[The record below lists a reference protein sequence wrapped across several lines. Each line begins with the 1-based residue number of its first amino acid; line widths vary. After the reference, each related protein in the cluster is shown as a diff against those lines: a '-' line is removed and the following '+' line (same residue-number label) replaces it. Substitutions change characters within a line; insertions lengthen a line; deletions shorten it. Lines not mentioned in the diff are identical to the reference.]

1 MWQGRHHLE
10 VDEPVSMHY
19 CNMRLMG
26 KVYKWSS
33 KNQTPRYVPAPDTCT
48 CTSKQHRMTIFHLVP
63 SYS

>member
-48 CTSKQHRMTIFHLVP
+48 CTQVEAT
-63 SYS
+63 